1 MLPWFFDKKVI
12 DNVSSIKSA
21 SLFRIVEVHRL
32 DRRGAQGAN
41 PGDDWDWEEVRRV
54 CMRFAY
60 RYAKS
65 KIEAEDIAQDAV
77 LRAWKCR
84 ASLRDPDRRKTWLAA
99 IVRNEAFREYGRKRP
114 TLLDTLEALEG
125 ADDQRV
131 LATVERADLHAA
143 LETLNERDRQLVR
156 LRYDEDMTQTAIA
169 RRLGIPDGTV
179 KVRLH
184 RVRAKLRR
192 VLDIDLV

>member
-1 MLPWFFDKKVI
+1 
-12 DNVSSIKSA
+12 
-21 SLFRIVEVHRL
+21 LFRIVEVRL
-32 DRRGAQGAN
+32 DHRGVQGGK
-41 PGDDWDWEEVRRV
+41 PGDGWDWDEVRKV

-60 RYAKS
+60 RYAKN
-65 KIEAEDIAQDAV
+65 KIEAEDIAHDAV

-99 IVRNEAFREYGRKRP
+99 IVRNEAFREYGRKKP
-114 TLLDTLEALEG
+114 TLLETLEGQEG
-125 ADDQRV
+125 FDDQRV

-156 LRYDEDMTQTAIA
+156 LRYDEDLTQTAIA

-192 VLDIDLV
+192 VLDVDLV